1 MTDKKL
7 RLLVMTGLM
16 AALVCVAT
24 IAIQVPMPLT
34 NGYVNLGDCMIL
46 AAAWLLGPW
55 SGFAAGAIGSA
66 LADLLTGY
74 AHYAPATFIIKGA
87 MAVVFVL
94 VMKVVS
100 GKGRD
105 ELIGNIFGGIAA
117 EILMVSGYFLYAWLL
132 LGKNISGAATSVPG
146 NLLQGA
152 FGVICGVLIIRILA
166 KMKIKNKLKLTE
178 RKLHQ

>member
-7 RLLVMTGLM
+7 KLMVVTGLM

-55 SGFAAGAIGSA
+55 SGFVAGAIGSV
-66 LADLLTGY
+66 LADVLTGY

-94 VMKVVS
+94 VMKAVS
-100 GKGRD
+100 GKGKH
-105 ELIGNIFGGIAA
+105 ELFGNILGGIAA
-117 EILMVSGYFLYAWLL
+117 ELLMVAGYFLYAWLL
-132 LGKNISGAATSVPG
+132 LGKNLSGAATSVPG

-166 KMKIKNKLKLTE
+166 KMKIKNKLNLTE
-178 RKLHQ
+178 RKI